1 MKIDSAGGPSH
12 LLYKGSVE
20 NAERYT
26 KGKEVE
32 RVQQANSTPST
43 TSVFMDTSIRGSVFD
58 AKA

>member
-1 MKIDSAGGPSH
+1 MKIDNTSGTSH

-26 KGKEVE
+26 KGREVE
-32 RVQQANSTPST
+32 RVQAANVTPST
-43 TSVFMDTSIRGSVFD
+43 TSAFMDNSIRGSVFD